1 MPMERRANVV
11 KLAAADNVAVALS
24 DIAAGEMAVDRAEL
38 AVTAREHIPLGHKIA
53 LRPIV
58 AEEPI
63 VRFGMPVGLA
73 RAAIAKGM
81 LVHVHNVRSQYLDNQ
96 VDHYE

>member
-1 MPMERRANVV
+1 MAMERRANIV

-24 DIAAGEMAVDRAEL
+24 DIAAGEQAVDRADL
-38 AVTAREHIPLGHKIA
+38 AVTARERIPQGHKIA
-53 LRPIV
+53 LRSIA

-63 VRFGMPVGLA
+63 IRFGMPVGLA

-81 LVHVHNVRSQYLDNQ
+81 LVHIHNVRSQHLENE